1 MDSLLCFVLVSIFS
15 FASLSYFFPHFW
27 VIHFPSFQCCSYF
40 VGEYSCEVHWQAWA
54 PLRARIK
61 AKLGIGQILEVVQ
74 ILTMTGKGP
83 PNLSMYIYA

>member
-1 MDSLLCFVLVSIFS
+1 
-15 FASLSYFFPHFW
+15 
-27 VIHFPSFQCCSYF
+27 
-40 VGEYSCEVHWQAWA
+40 VHWQAWA